1 MDELNIFLKIGKPV
15 ILDDVSTKTFDQ
27 SDLILNTSVFVPEF
41 CRMSSH
47 IIVQQVFSN
56 TVVCNREYV
65 TWIVHNLDD
74 KLWK

>member
-27 SDLILNTSVFVPEF
+27 TDLILNPSVFVPEL

-47 IIVQQVFSN
+47 IIVQQVFPD

-65 TWIVHNLDD
+65 TRNNCS
-74 KLWK
+74 KP